1 MADVKKMTFEMKF
14 DGIKIINFSQSNLE
28 LEYKKDNKPTVEF
41 RTDFA
46 FGVFPEDSKLGC
58 MLTIK
63 VLLPELNEE
72 FAELKV
78 EFRFKVKPFNELV
91 TTKDD
96 DSYEI
101 PDALMH
107 NLASISLSSARGILF
122 EKLRGT
128 ALQNEIFPLVN
139 PANLFAKK
147 NHR

>member
-1 MADVKKMTFEMKF
+1 MNDVKKMTFEMKI

-28 LEYKKDNKPTVEF
+28 FNKENKPKVEF

-46 FGVFPEDSKLGC
+46 FGVFPDDSKLGC
-58 MLTIK
+58 LLTIK
-63 VLLPELNEE
+63 VLLPDSIEE

-78 EFRFKVKPFNELV
+78 EFSFKIKPFDEV
-91 TTKDD
+91 VSIKGE

-128 ALQNEIFPLVN
+128 ALQNEIYPLVN
-139 PANLFAKK
+139 PANLFEQKK
-147 NHR
+147 

>member
-1 MADVKKMTFEMKF
+1 MTDVKKMTFEMKF

-28 LEYKKDNKPTVEF
+28 FDKDSKPKVEF

-46 FGVFPEDSKLGC
+46 FGVFPDLSKIGC
-58 MLTIK
+58 LLTIK

-72 FAELKV
+72 FAELKA
-78 EFRFKVKPFNELV
+78 EFGFKIKPFDKVV
-91 TTKDD
+91 TDKGEDAF
-96 DSYEI
+96 EI

-107 NLASISLSSARGILF
+107 NLASISISSARGILF

-139 PANLFAKK
+139 PANLFGQNK
-147 NHR
+147 RQG